1 MTLMFFLFF
10 ALSETVG
17 CMKEGGIDGWMHR
30 IWGCLASLHCLNLLG
45 SWNSLIGSVVELY
58 KRGASIVSCF
68 IVSNTKII
76 IISSLPSIFCCFA
89 TCHDHAM

>member
-1 MTLMFFLFF
+1 MDGCIVPGVVGFL
-10 ALSETVG
+10 ALFE
-17 CMKEGGIDGWMHR
+17 
-30 IWGCLASLHCLNLLG
+30 LG

-89 TCHDHAM
+89 TCHAMPCRKPPNVPF